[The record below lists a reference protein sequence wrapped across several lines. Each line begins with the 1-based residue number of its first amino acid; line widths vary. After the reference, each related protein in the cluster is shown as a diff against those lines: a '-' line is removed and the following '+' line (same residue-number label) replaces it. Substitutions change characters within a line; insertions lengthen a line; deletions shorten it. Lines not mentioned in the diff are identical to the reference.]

1 MIWDRLS
8 VLAFQVFQMNWST
21 ICLVAAAGSLFA
33 GALDILKYMI
43 KPVGGFFPG
52 FTLVAMLAGVIYGS
66 FYYRKPLSLGR
77 VFAAHLVVSLV
88 CNVLLNTLCLSLLY
102 GKAFMVLLP
111 PRVIKNLIMWPID
124 SLIFFHIAKLLEA
137 AGIFR
142 FLGGRDQNR
151 L

>member
-1 MIWDRLS
+1 MLGAIAIVLGSLS
-8 VLAFQVFQMNWST
+8 IDLGPSVRIGFSGIPNE
-21 ICLVAAAGSLFA
+21 LVHYLFGPAAGSLFA

-52 FTLVAMLAGVIYGS
+52 
-66 FYYRKPLSLGR
+66 
-77 VFAAHLVVSLV
+77 
-88 CNVLLNTLCLSLLY
+88 Y

>member
-1 MIWDRLS
+1 
-8 VLAFQVFQMNWST
+8 
-21 ICLVAAAGSLFA
+21 
-33 GALDILKYMI
+33 
-43 KPVGGFFPG
+43 
-52 FTLVAMLAGVIYGS
+52 
-66 FYYRKPLSLGR
+66 
-77 VFAAHLVVSLV
+77 
-88 CNVLLNTLCLSLLY
+88 
-102 GKAFMVLLP
+102 MVLLP